1 MKKDQTVEDIN
12 KDKPQQISAMRTK
25 NYYIDH
31 IVRFSDVGTYKKTGM
46 TANDKK
52 EDITNEESFFV
63 IFDRLTKEYSIET
76 SFTHQGIK
84 YIPSRSKLF
93 DDQNSCLVFPSDIE
107 NYGSADELIS
117 EIRSFMTKYMQLDD
131 IYEIML
137 PYFVLYTW
145 IHDEFPFSI
154 YVHFVGSTGTG
165 KSRAIDVLSSLC
177 YKGIR
182 GSGSITTASLFRI
195 VDQFQGTLFLN
206 EFEMTVNED
215 GGNEKLLI
223 LKSGSENYSIFRTEG
238 EKEKYVQ
245 KYFMK
250 CPKVFGG
257 EKEIADAGLESRT
270 ITIPMKQAKRKIPL
284 YLPSS
289 FYRESEKLRNKLLR
303 WRLDHLDTIDID
315 EMQEGYADLASLDK
329 RAQQIMTPLYHL
341 AGEKEK
347 QYIAEYAKKMEDDTY
362 QARRDSIGGRL
373 FLIILTFYGMGNPL
387 VLKDIAE
394 EFSSKERGD
403 YKPRKVAG
411 IIRKELA
418 IDIEEEGHDKVRTI
432 QLKDERLKE
441 LCLYFGYSVPTPP
454 AKTGENSP
462 AMVRGLGLDYY
473 DSINSAGELEN
484 DAD

>member
-1 MKKDQTVEDIN
+1 MKKQIDEQ
-12 KDKPQQISAMRTK
+12 KPQQISSMRTK
-25 NYYIDH
+25 NNFIDQ
-31 IVRFSDVGTYKKTGM
+31 IVKFHDSGTYKKTGL
-46 TANDKK
+46 TQTDKK
-52 EDITNEESFFV
+52 EDITNEDSFF
-63 IFDRLTKEYSIET
+63 IIYDRLTGEYEIKK
-76 SFTHQGIK
+76 SFQHMGID
-84 YIPSRSKLF
+84 YIPSRSRLF
-93 DDQNSCLVFPSDIE
+93 DEQNSCLVFPSDIE
-107 NYGSADELIS
+107 EYGSDDEIIH
-117 EIRSFMTKYMQLDD
+117 EIRQFMQKYVQFDE

-154 YVHFVGSTGTG
+154 YVHLVGSTGTG
-165 KSRAIDVLSSLC
+165 KSRAIDVLSAIC
-177 YKGIR
+177 YKSLR

-206 EFEMTVNED
+206 EFEMTITED

-238 EKEKYVQ
+238 EKEKFVQ
-245 KYFMK
+245 KYYMK

-270 ITIPMKQAKRKIPL
+270 ITIPMKQADRKLPL

-289 FYRESEKLRNKLLR
+289 FYRESETLRNKLIL
-303 WRLDHLDTIDID
+303 WRMRHLGTINID
-315 EMQEGYADLASLDK
+315 DMTDGYADLQVLDK

-341 AGEKEK
+341 AGEKERGF
-347 QYIAEYAKKMEDDTY
+347 IAEYGKKIEMDTL
-362 QARRDSIGGRL
+362 QARRDSLGGRI
-373 FLIILTFYGMGNPL
+373 FMIILTFYGMGKAL
-387 VLKDIAE
+387 VLKDISE

-418 IDIEEEGHDKVRTI
+418 IDIEEEGHDKTRTI
-432 QLKDERLKE
+432 QLNEKRLKE
-441 LCLYFGYSVPTPP
+441 LCLYFGYPIPTPP
-454 AKTGENSP
+454 SQTGEISP
-462 AMVRGLGLDYY
+462 AITHTFDFY
-473 DSINSAGELEN
+473 DSDAINDAGELEN